1 MKKKRINLII
11 NREDYQKYEQ
21 YFFYLKI
28 FVFVLSIMFFI
39 SFLSIFINL
48 NNKTKLANQLK
59 SQKISLLQYLNNK
72 TENFAKINYIEK
84 KYQDLN
90 LFLKED
96 ANSSTYYN
104 ILDLAL
110 KESSQAAVLK
120 NFKINKNREVEF
132 KISFNDFQS
141 LKNFFQF
148 IETPKFLSNFETIS
162 LKNLSII
169 GQKEENEDNKKNYEL
184 NFVGKF
190 INLEKLNNQ

>member
-21 YFFYLKI
+21 YFFYLRI
-28 FVFVLSIMFFI
+28 SFFILLIIFFI
-39 SFLSIFINL
+39 SFLFIFINL
-48 NNKTKLANQLK
+48 NHKKKLENQLMF
-59 SQKISLLQYLNNK
+59 QKASLLQYLNAH

-84 KYQDLN
+84 KYNDLN
-90 LFLKED
+90 LFLKDD
-96 ANSSTYYN
+96 ANSSTYYT

-110 KESSQAAVLK
+110 KESSETAILK
-120 NFKINKNREVEF
+120 NFKINKDREVEF

-141 LKNFFQF
+141 LRNFFQF
-148 IETPKFLSNFETIS
+148 IEKPIFLKNFETIS

-169 GQKEENEDNKKNYEL
+169 GQKDNNEKKNYEL

-190 INLEKLNNQ
+190 IKLENIDNNQ

>member
-28 FVFVLSIMFFI
+28 SVFVLSIIFFI

-110 KESSQAAVLK
+110 KESSQAAILK

-190 INLEKLNNQ
+190 INLEKLQ